1 MIKPDVLISC
11 KHELARAEEPNINTL
26 KGRVI
31 LNVEKTRSSQR
42 RFKIRAG
49 RQ

>member
-1 MIKPDVLISC
+1 MIKPDVLIGC
-11 KHELARAEEPNINTL
+11 KHEFARAEEPNINTF

-31 LNVEKTRSSQR
+31 LNEQKTRSSQR
-42 RFKIRAG
+42 RFKTRAG